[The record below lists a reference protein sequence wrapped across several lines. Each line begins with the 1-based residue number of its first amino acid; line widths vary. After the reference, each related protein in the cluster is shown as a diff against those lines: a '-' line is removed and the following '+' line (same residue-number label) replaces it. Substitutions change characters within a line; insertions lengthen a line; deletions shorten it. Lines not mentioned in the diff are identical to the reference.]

1 MISSTAVVKHPRF
14 ESFEEYLEYTDSN
27 NRLYELFNG
36 ELVEVPP
43 ESGFN
48 IGIANFLLMSFLPI
62 VGYLRVRGHGLELEV
77 NGEPRNRYPDLT
89 ILKTEHIEQLR
100 SRNTVRLSMA
110 PPDLVVEVVSPG
122 DLQRSRDYIAKR
134 NQYLDH
140 LGVRL
145 RVREVPIYWIVDPQ
159 VREIMVLTLTPE
171 GYQEQVYRGSD
182 KLQFQDA
189 SLNLTA
195 DEILSAG

>member
-14 ESFEEYLEYTDSN
+14 ESFEEYLEYIDSN

-43 ESGFN
+43 ESGLN
-48 IGIANFLLMSFLPI
+48 IGIATKLLIHFAQI
-62 VGYLRVRGHGLELEV
+62 IDYLRVRGHGLELEV

-89 ILKTEHIEQLR
+89 IIKAEHIEQLR
-100 SRNTVRLSMA
+100 SRNTIRLSMA

-122 DLQRSRDYIAKR
+122 NLQRDRDYIAKR
-134 NQYLDH
+134 NQYLD
-140 LGVRL
+140 
-145 RVREVPIYWIVDPQ
+145 REVPIYWIVDPQ
-159 VREIMVLTLTPE
+159 VREIMVLTLTSA
-171 GYQEQVYRGSD
+171 GYQEHVYRGSD
-182 KLQFQDA
+182 KLQFQDTV
-189 SLNLTA
+189 LNLTA